1 MKKNLKQKRKKENH
15 QKSGTKKNRQVFYDE
30 NYIKKAEEIERA
42 LWEDGDFDEDEEEPT
57 DEEEAC
63 SYAALIQRLKAEG
76 VYQEDEK
83 EAGNADAAEDA
94 GNSKHLLPDSRVLS
108 FPRKRR
114 ISVGRV
120 AGVALLC
127 CACVFAASMT
137 SEANRNYFVK
147 GMRYLVG
154 DDTRIIAGNDGENE
168 NINYAEQDA
177 IKEIETKLN
186 VEMPEFYYRPPEFE
200 LLSYNIDEIAE
211 VAKIEYTYQKH
222 IISFVADKQ
231 SDKSISRALSADGK
245 KGGFTIISY
254 EGVSITVEEL
264 QEDQDLLPSY
274 TATWEKDNVVYWLSG
289 KIEKQEI
296 IKILKDMSY

>member
-1 MKKNLKQKRKKENH
+1 MKKNLKQKGKKENH

-30 NYIKKAEEIERA
+30 NYIKKAEEMERA

-83 EAGNADAAEDA
+83 ETGNADAAEDA
-94 GNSKHLLPDSRVLS
+94 GNSKHLLPDSRVLP

-120 AGVALLC
+120 AGGGGGC
-127 CACVFAASMT
+127 GACVFAASMT

-154 DDTRIIAGNDGENE
+154 DDTRIISDNDELNE
-168 NINYAEQDA
+168 SVNMEEQDA
-177 IKEIETKLN
+177 IKKIETELK

-200 LLSYNIDEIAE
+200 FLNYEMSASTGIAQ
-211 VAKIEYTYQKH
+211 IEYKYYEN
-222 IISFVADKQ
+222 IISFVVDKQ
-231 SDKSISRALSADGK
+231 SDKSTSRTLSSDGK
-245 KGGFTIISY
+245 KNSFSVTNIGGITIS
-254 EGVSITVEEL
+254 VETF
-264 QEDQDLLPSY
+264 QEKQDMQPSY
-274 TATWEKDNVVYWLSG
+274 TAMWEQNNIVYWLSG
-289 KIEKQEI
+289 KIEKKEM
-296 IKILKDMSY
+296 IKILEQMVF